1 MKIAVTGGSGFIASH
16 VVDQLV
22 ADGNEV
28 VVIDHR
34 VRPHRADVG
43 FEDIDILN
51 LSSLIHAT
59 KGCDYLFHLAAV
71 SNVNYAHKYPVYT
84 VDLNING
91 TANVLE
97 AARLNSIRRVF
108 FASTVWVYTGT
119 RGNGSL
125 GEDEPFYLPD
135 AGHIYTSSKIASEM
149 IIHNYWQLYQQ
160 PFTILR
166 YGIPYGP
173 RMREELVIPIFIRK
187 ALAGEPIVIQGDG
200 SQYRNYVY
208 IDDLARAHMLALSG
222 RAENQVYNLEGAQKI
237 TIRDIA
243 DTINKVLGGGVKIE
257 YVPARPGDYAGKEV
271 SARKILNE
279 LEWEPLVG
287 FEEGMRRTIEWFKPH
302 YRTNSGAP
310 ADANSAPL
318 VQELHA

>member
-16 VVDQLV
+16 VVDHLI

-34 VRPHRADVG
+34 VRPHREDVQ
-43 FEDIDILN
+43 FEDIDVLN
-51 LSSLIHAT
+51 LSAVIQAT
-59 KGCDYLFHLAAV
+59 RGCDYIFHLAAV

-84 VDLNING
+84 VDLNVNG
-91 TANVLE
+91 TTNVLE
-97 AARLNSIRRVF
+97 AARLNSIKRVL

-119 RGNGSL
+119 RGNGLLS
-125 GEDEPFYLPD
+125 EDEPFHLPD

-149 IIHNYWQLYQQ
+149 IIHNYWQLYKL

-187 ALAGEPIVIQGDG
+187 ALNGEPITIEGDG

-208 IDDLARAHMLALSG
+208 VDDLARAHVLAMNA
-222 RAENQVYNLEGAQKI
+222 RAENEVYNLEGSEKISVAQVA
-237 TIRDIA
+237 R
-243 DTINKVLGGGVKIE
+243 TINMVLGGGVRIE
-257 YVPARPGDYAGKEV
+257 HTPARPGDYAGKEV
-271 SARKILNE
+271 SAKKILRD
-279 LEWEPLVG
+279 LGWEPRVD
-287 FEEGMRRTIEWFKPH
+287 FEEGMKRTVEWFVEKYENQSKP
-302 YRTNSGAP
+302 
-310 ADANSAPL
+310 ANREQAASL
-318 VQELHA
+318 VAVG

>member
-16 VVDQLV
+16 VVDHLI

-34 VRPHRADVG
+34 VRPHRTDVE

-51 LSSLIHAT
+51 LSALIQAT
-59 KGCDYLFHLAAV
+59 KGCDYVFHLAAV

-97 AARLNSIRRVF
+97 AARLNSVKRVF
-108 FASTVWVYTGT
+108 FASTVWIYTGT
-119 RGNGSL
+119 RGHGLLN
-125 GEDEPFYLPD
+125 EDEPFHLPD

-149 IIHNYWQLYQQ
+149 IIHNYWQLYRQ

-187 ALAGEPIVIQGDG
+187 ALKGEPIVIQGDG

-208 IDDLARAHMLALSG
+208 IDDLARAHLLAMSA
-222 RAENQVYNLEGAQKI
+222 RAENQVYNLEGSEKI
-237 TIRDIA
+237 SIKDIA
-243 DTINKVLGGGVKIE
+243 RTINKVLDGGVRIE

-271 SARKILNE
+271 SAMKILNE
-279 LEWEPLVG
+279 LEWEPRVE
-287 FEEGMRRTIEWFKPH
+287 FEDGMKRTIEWFQQK
-302 YRTNSGAP
+302 YQSEA
-310 ADANSAPL
+310 ASL
-318 VQELHA
+318 VAVG

>member
-16 VVDQLV
+16 VVDHLRE
-22 ADGNEV
+22 DGNEV

-34 VRPHRADVG
+34 VRPHREDVQ

-51 LSSLIHAT
+51 LSALIQAT
-59 KGCDYLFHLAAV
+59 RGCDYVFHLAAV

-97 AARLNSIRRVF
+97 AARLNEIGRVL

-119 RGNGSL
+119 RGNGQL
-125 GEDEPFYLPD
+125 NEEEPFHLPD
-135 AGHIYTSSKIASEM
+135 AGHIYTTSKIASEM
-149 IIHNYWQLYQQ
+149 IIHNYWQLYRQ

-187 ALAGEPIVIQGDG
+187 ALRGDPIVIQGDG
-200 SQYRNYVY
+200 DQYRNYVY
-208 IDDLARAHMLALSG
+208 IDDLARAHLLALSP
-222 RAENQVYNLEGAQKI
+222 RAENEVYNLEGSEKI
-237 TIRDIA
+237 TIRDVA
-243 DTINKVLGGGVKIE
+243 HTINKVLGGGVRIE
-257 YVPARPGDYAGKEV
+257 HVPARPGDYAGKEV
-271 SARKILNE
+271 SARKILKE
-279 LEWEPLVG
+279 LEWKPEVG
-287 FEEGMRRTIEWFKPH
+287 FEEGVRRTVEWFSKI
-302 YRTNSGAP
+302 YQNEIASLAAVG
-310 ADANSAPL
+310 
-318 VQELHA
+318 

>member
-1 MKIAVTGGSGFIASH
+1 MRVAVTGGSGFIASH
-16 VVDQLV
+16 VVDHLL
-22 ADGNEV
+22 AEGHEV
-28 VVIDHR
+28 VAIDHR
-34 VRPHRADVG
+34 VRPHRDDVQ
-43 FEDIDILN
+43 FEDIDVLN
-51 LSSLIHAT
+51 LSALIQAT
-59 KGCDYLFHLAAV
+59 AGCEFIFHLAAV

-97 AARLNSIRRVF
+97 AARLNSVRRVF
-108 FASTVWVYTGT
+108 FASTVWIYTGT

-125 GEDEPFYLPD
+125 TEDEPFHLPD

-187 ALAGEPIVIQGDG
+187 ALKGEPIVIQGDG

-208 IDDLARAHMLALSG
+208 IDDLVRAHVLAMKKE
-222 RAENQVYNLEGAQKI
+222 AENQVYNLEGSRRISI
-237 TIRDIA
+237 TEIA
-243 DTINKVLGGGVKIE
+243 RTIDKVMGGGVEIKHE
-257 YVPARPGDYAGKEV
+257 PARPGDYAGKEV
-271 SARKILNE
+271 SARKIFDE
-279 LEWEPLVG
+279 LGWKPTVE
-287 FEEGMRRTIEWFKPH
+287 FEEGMTRTIARFKNK
-302 YRTNSGAP
+302 YGNGKQAGT
-310 ADANSAPL
+310 SAL
-318 VQELHA
+318 AAAV

>member
-16 VVDQLV
+16 VVDHLI

-34 VRPHRADVG
+34 VRPHRDDVS

-51 LSSLIHAT
+51 LSALIQAT
-59 KGCDYLFHLAAV
+59 RDCDYIFHLAAV

-91 TANVLE
+91 TTNVLE
-97 AARLNSIRRVF
+97 AARLNNIRRIF
-108 FASTVWVYTGT
+108 FASTVWIYTGT

-125 GEDEPFYLPD
+125 TEEEPFHLPD
-135 AGHIYTSSKIASEM
+135 AGHIYTTSKIASEM
-149 IIHNYWQLYQQ
+149 IIHNYWQLYGQ

-187 ALAGEPIVIQGDG
+187 ALQGEPIIIQGDG
-200 SQYRNYVY
+200 NQYRNYVY
-208 IDDLARAHMLALSG
+208 IDDLARAHLLAMSD
-222 RAENQVYNLEGAQKI
+222 RAQNQVYNLEGAQKI
-237 TIRDIA
+237 SIRDIA
-243 DTINKVLGGGVKIE
+243 RTIDKVLGGGVRIE
-257 YVPARPGDYAGKEV
+257 HVLARPGDYAGKEV
-271 SARKILNE
+271 SAKKILEE
-279 LEWEPLVG
+279 LNWEPRVD
-287 FEEGMRRTIEWFKPH
+287 FEAGMIRTVEWFKH
-302 YRTNSGAP
+302 KYCNGRMSLAAVG
-310 ADANSAPL
+310 
-318 VQELHA
+318 

>member
-16 VVDQLV
+16 VVDHLI

-34 VRPHRADVG
+34 VRPHRTDVQ

-51 LSSLIHAT
+51 LSALIQAT
-59 KGCDYLFHLAAV
+59 KGCDYIFHLAAV

-97 AARLNSIRRVF
+97 ASRLNSIKRVF
-108 FASTVWVYTGT
+108 FASTVWIYTGT
-119 RGNGSL
+119 RGCGLLN
-125 GEDEPFYLPD
+125 EDEPFYLPD

-149 IIHNYWQLYQQ
+149 IIHNYWQLYRQ

-173 RMREELVIPIFIRK
+173 RMREELVIPIFIHK
-187 ALAGEPIVIQGDG
+187 ALKGEPIVIQGDG

-208 IDDLARAHMLALSG
+208 IDDLARAHLLAMSA
-222 RAENQVYNLEGAQKI
+222 RAENQVYNLEGAKRI
-237 TIRDIA
+237 SIRDIA
-243 DTINKVLGGGVKIE
+243 TAINKVLGGGVEIE

-271 SARKILNE
+271 SAMKILNE
-279 LEWEPLVG
+279 LEWEPKVE
-287 FEEGMRRTIEWFKPH
+287 FEDGMKRTIEWFKQKYH
-302 YRTNSGAP
+302 YEEAS
-310 ADANSAPL
+310 L
-318 VQELHA
+318 VAVG

>member
-16 VVDQLV
+16 VVDHLI

-34 VRPHRADVG
+34 VRPHREDVQ
-43 FEDIDILN
+43 FEDIDVLN
-51 LSSLIHAT
+51 LSAMIQAT
-59 KGCDYLFHLAAV
+59 RGCDYIFHLAAV

-84 VDLNING
+84 VDLNVNG
-91 TANVLE
+91 TTNVLE
-97 AARLNSIRRVF
+97 AARLNSIKRVL

-125 GEDEPFYLPD
+125 TEDEPFHLPD

-149 IIHNYWQLYQQ
+149 IIHNYWQLYQL

-166 YGIPYGP
+166 YGVPYGP

-187 ALAGEPIVIQGDG
+187 ALNGERITIEGDG

-208 IDDLARAHMLALSG
+208 IDDLARAHILAMSR
-222 RAENQVYNLEGAQKI
+222 RAENQVYNLEGSEKI
-237 TIRDIA
+237 SIA
-243 DTINKVLGGGVKIE
+243 EVARTINKVLGGGVRIE
-257 YVPARPGDYAGKEV
+257 HTPSRAGDYAGKEV
-271 SARKILNE
+271 SSKKILRDLDWKPTVN
-279 LEWEPLVG
+279 
-287 FEEGMRRTIEWFKPH
+287 FEEGMKRTVEWFIEKYENQPKP
-302 YRTNSGAP
+302 
-310 ADANSAPL
+310 ANREHEASL
-318 VQELHA
+318 VAVG

>member
-1 MKIAVTGGSGFIASH
+1 MRIGVTGGSGFIASH
-16 VVDQLV
+16 VVDRLIG
-22 ADGNEV
+22 DGNEV

-34 VRPHRADVG
+34 VRPHRGDVQ
-43 FEDIDILN
+43 FEDVDVLN
-51 LSSLIHAT
+51 LSALIQAT

-71 SNVNYAHKYPVYT
+71 SDVNYAHKYPVYT

-97 AARLNSIRRVF
+97 AARLNGVRRVL

-119 RGNGSL
+119 RGDGAL
-125 GEDEPFYLPD
+125 TEDEPFHLPD

-149 IIHNYWQLYQQ
+149 IIHNYWQLYRQ
-160 PFTILR
+160 PFTIMR

-187 ALAGEPIVIQGDG
+187 ALGGEPIVIQGDG

-208 IDDLARAHMLALSG
+208 IDDLAGAHLLALSP
-222 RAENQVYNLEGAQKI
+222 RAENQVYNLEGARKI
-237 TIRDIA
+237 TIKDIA
-243 DTINKVLGGGVKIE
+243 DTINKVLGGGVRVE

-271 SARKILNE
+271 SAEKIRRE
-279 LEWEPLVG
+279 LEWEPKVD
-287 FEEGMRRTIEWFKPH
+287 FEAGMRHTIEWFKSKYQP
-302 YRTNSGAP
+302 RCACAADRAAGLLSGV
-310 ADANSAPL
+310 SR
-318 VQELHA
+318 

>member
-16 VVDQLV
+16 VVDHLIS
-22 ADGNEV
+22 AGYEV

-34 VRPHRADVG
+34 VKPHRRDVE

-51 LSSLIHAT
+51 LSALIQAT
-59 KGCDYLFHLAAV
+59 KGCDYIFHLAAV

-97 AARLNSIRRVF
+97 AARLNEIRRVF
-108 FASTVWVYTGT
+108 FASTVWIYTGT
-119 RGNGSL
+119 RGDGL
-125 GEDEPFYLPD
+125 LTEEEPFYLPD
-135 AGHIYTSSKIASEM
+135 AGHIYTTSKIASEM

-187 ALAGEPIVIQGDG
+187 ALKGEPIVIQGDG

-208 IDDLARAHMLALSG
+208 IDDLARAHVLAMSAQ
-222 RAENQVYNLEGAQKI
+222 AENQVYNLEGSEKI
-237 TIRDIA
+237 SITDVARTID
-243 DTINKVLGGGVKIE
+243 KVLGGGVKIE
-257 YVPARPGDYAGKEV
+257 HMPARPGDYAGKEI
-271 SARKILNE
+271 SAKKVLEE
-279 LEWEPLVG
+279 LEWEPKIN
-287 FEEGMRRTIEWFKPH
+287 FEEGMKRTIDWFKTK
-302 YRTNSGAP
+302 Y
-310 ADANSAPL
+310 ADEERYENQRASL
-318 VQELHA
+318 VAVG

>member
-16 VVDQLV
+16 VVDHLI
-22 ADGNEV
+22 AAGYEV

-34 VRPHRADVG
+34 VRPHRHDVQ

-51 LSSLIHAT
+51 LSALIQAT
-59 KGCDYLFHLAAV
+59 KGCDYIFHLAAV

-84 VDLNING
+84 VDLNITG

-97 AARLNSIRRVF
+97 AARLHEIHRVF
-108 FASTVWVYTGT
+108 FASTVWIYTGT
-119 RGNGSL
+119 RGNGLL
-125 GEDEPFYLPD
+125 GEEEPFYLPD
-135 AGHIYTSSKIASEM
+135 AGHIYTTSKIASEM

-187 ALAGEPIVIQGDG
+187 ALKGEPIVIEGDG

-208 IDDLARAHMLALSG
+208 IDDLSRAHVLAMSAQ
-222 RAENQVYNLEGAQKI
+222 AENQVYNLEGSEKI
-237 TIRDIA
+237 SITDVARTID
-243 DTINKVLGGGVKIE
+243 KVLGGGVKIE
-257 YVPARPGDYAGKEV
+257 HMPARPGDYAGKEI
-271 SARKILNE
+271 SAKKVLEE
-279 LEWEPLVG
+279 LEWEPSVN
-287 FEEGMRRTIEWFKPH
+287 FEEGMKRTIEWFRAK
-302 YRTNSGAP
+302 Y
-310 ADANSAPL
+310 AD
-318 VQELHA
+318 QERYENQSTSLAAVG

>member
-16 VVDQLV
+16 VVDHLLS
-22 ADGNEV
+22 AGHEV

-34 VRPHRADVG
+34 VRPHRDDVQ
-43 FEDIDILN
+43 FEDIDVLN
-51 LSSLIHAT
+51 LSALIRAT
-59 KGCDYLFHLAAV
+59 AGCDFIFHLAAV

-97 AARLNSIRRVF
+97 AARLNDVQRVF
-108 FASTVWVYTGT
+108 FASTVWIYTGT

-125 GEDEPFYLPD
+125 TEDEPFHLPD
-135 AGHIYTSSKIASEM
+135 AGHIYTTSKIASEM
-149 IIHNYWQLYQQ
+149 IIHNYWQLYRQR
-160 PFTILR
+160 FTILR

-187 ALAGEPIVIQGDG
+187 ALKGEPIVIQGDG

-208 IDDLARAHMLALSG
+208 IDDLARAHLLALNKK
-222 RAENQVYNLEGAQKI
+222 AENQVYNLEGSRRISIAN
-237 TIRDIA
+237 IA
-243 DTINKVLGGGVKIE
+243 DTINRVLGGGVQIN

-271 SARKILNE
+271 SARKIRDE
-279 LEWEPLVG
+279 LGWEPRVD
-287 FEEGMRRTIEWFKPH
+287 FDEGMVSTIAWFKSK
-302 YRTNSGAP
+302 YGNRSLSEELAV
-310 ADANSAPL
+310 AAL
-318 VQELHA
+318 V

>member
-16 VVDQLV
+16 VVDHLI
-22 ADGNEV
+22 AAGYEV

-34 VRPHRADVG
+34 VRPHRHDVQ

-51 LSSLIHAT
+51 LSALIQAT
-59 KGCDYLFHLAAV
+59 KGCDYIFHLAAV

-84 VDLNING
+84 VDLNITG

-97 AARLNSIRRVF
+97 AARLHEIHRVF
-108 FASTVWVYTGT
+108 FASTVWIYTGT
-119 RGNGSL
+119 RGNGLL
-125 GEDEPFYLPD
+125 GEEEPFYLPD
-135 AGHIYTSSKIASEM
+135 AGHIYTTSKIASEM

-187 ALAGEPIVIQGDG
+187 ALKGEPIVIEGDG

-208 IDDLARAHMLALSG
+208 IDDLARAHVLAMSAQ
-222 RAENQVYNLEGAQKI
+222 AENQVYNLEGSEKI
-237 TIRDIA
+237 SITDVARTID
-243 DTINKVLGGGVKIE
+243 KVLGGGVKIE
-257 YVPARPGDYAGKEV
+257 HMPARPGDYAGKEI
-271 SARKILNE
+271 SAKKVLEE
-279 LEWEPLVG
+279 LEWEPSVN
-287 FEEGMRRTIEWFKPH
+287 FEEGMKRTIEWFRAK
-302 YRTNSGAP
+302 Y
-310 ADANSAPL
+310 AD
-318 VQELHA
+318 QERYENQSTSLAAVG

>member
-16 VVDQLV
+16 VVDHLV
-22 ADGNEV
+22 DDGHDV

-34 VRPHRADVG
+34 VKPHRDDVQ

-51 LSSLIHAT
+51 LSALIQAT
-59 KGCDYLFHLAAV
+59 KGCEFVYHLAAV

-97 AARLNSIRRVF
+97 TARINDIGRVF
-108 FASTVWVYTGT
+108 FASTVWIYTGT

-125 GEDEPFYLPD
+125 NEEEPFYLPD

-149 IIHNYWQLYQQ
+149 IIHNYWQLYKQH
-160 PFTILR
+160 FTILR

-187 ALAGEPIVIQGDG
+187 ALRGDPIVIQGDG

-208 IDDLARAHMLALSG
+208 IEDLARAHVLAISS
-222 RAENQVYNLEGAQKI
+222 RAENQVYNLEGSEKI
-237 TIRDIA
+237 SIA
-243 DTINKVLGGGVKIE
+243 DVARMVDKVLGGGVRIE
-257 YVPARPGDYAGKEV
+257 LCGKSSFGEKGP
-271 SARKILNE
+271 S
-279 LEWEPLVG
+279 
-287 FEEGMRRTIEWFKPH
+287 
-302 YRTNSGAP
+302 
-310 ADANSAPL
+310 
-318 VQELHA
+318 